1 MTCSH
6 LDVNDKLTKSHRADR
21 FTTRPQRSQRV
32 GNAPETDSARSRM
45 GRDRCLSAIAFTPTT
60 VFANDLATAGP
71 RDPWFAKPPQVA
83 NPLDVRRLRLC
94 NGLTA
99 REDAR
104 PSRRCRAPTR
114 SCCADPYFFS
124 GPGVAAA
131 VNVLLNS
138 ASKSSDRFA

>member
-83 NPLDVRRLRLC
+83 NPLDRATPETLQRVDGAGGR
-94 NGLTA
+94 A
-99 REDAR
+99 